1 MPPDDVQP
9 AEGQGGGDGDSGLY
23 DLDSV
28 TPEVREVLEPHL
40 KAIEGNATKKF
51 QEAAA
56 YRKQWEPFEELGI
69 QDTDPQA
76 LQQLLQFAEMAND
89 PEQFKAW
96 VSERAQELEL
106 LDSPDLSDQDLL
118 DEDLTQE
125 KVEELISQKM
135 AEFQQ
140 SQEQK
145 TQAQQEQQALEEQ
158 AAQQI
163 TSALEQIR
171 KDNPNLPEEA
181 DDAIVRLA
189 YSYAEDDPQN
199 AIERGF
205 EDYKSMTG
213 QAEKGLF
220 AQKSGQPAPPEGPG
234 APATSPDAITSFGDP
249 KLKEAATE
257 RLRKSLNS

>member
-1 MPPDDVQP
+1 MADDVQP
-9 AEGQGGGDGDSGLY
+9 AEGQGGDGDSGLY

-56 YRKQWEPFEELGI
+56 YRKQWEPFEELGVNEM
-69 QDTDPQA
+69 DPQA
-76 LQQLLQFAEMAND
+76 LGQLLEFAQMAND
-89 PEQFKAW
+89 PEQFQSW
-96 VSERAQELEL
+96 VSERAQELGL
-106 LDSPDLSDQDLL
+106 LNQPDLA
-118 DEDLTQE
+118 DEDLLSEDLSQD
-125 KVEELISQKM
+125 KVEEMISQKI

-140 SQEQK
+140 SEEQK
-145 TQAQQEQQALEEQ
+145 TQAQQEQQALEEE
-158 AAQQI
+158 AGKAI
-163 TSALEQIR
+163 TAELEQIR
-171 KDNPNLPEEA
+171 SDNPNLPEEA

-199 AIERGF
+199 AIARGF

-220 AQKSGQPAPPEGPG
+220 DQKSGQPRSPEGPG
-234 APATSPDAITSFGDP
+234 APDTSPERIASFGDP
-249 KLKEAATE
+249 RLKEAATE